1 MLTNLI
7 NPEFEPRNEHFDLGL
22 AADEVILV
30 PLESHVQRIQVS
42 KDVGKIAYPGR
53 NGSSYNAVLVQ
64 NVVTRMLQIL
74 ILQISCLKRMP

>member
-7 NPEFEPRNEHFDLGL
+7 NLEFEPRNDHFDLGL

-42 KDVGKIAYPGR
+42 KDVGKIAY
-53 NGSSYNAVLVQ
+53 LVPDIQ
-64 NVVTRMLQIL
+64 FCKLRKTG
-74 ILQISCLKRMP
+74 ISVKEMDDAIV